1 MSHSNP
7 MMNPTGGAGAW
18 RGLAQPALHDD
29 LMDAVLP
36 PANMQRAW
44 RRVKSNRG
52 APGIDGMRSDDFP
65 AYARDHWPEIRPS
78 LSEGC
83 YHPQPVRR
91 VSIPKP
97 GGGERALG
105 IPNLVDR
112 VIQQAIAQTL
122 TPIFDPEFSESSYGF
137 RPGRSAHGA
146 LKQVCA
152 DIKAV
157 ATASQ
162 SISTWRNSST
172 MLITTSW
179 WPAWPEG

>member
-1 MSHSNP
+1 
-7 MMNPTGGAGAW
+7 MNPTGGAGAR

-29 LMDAVLP
+29 LMDAVLA

-91 VSIPKP
+91 VSIPKS
-97 GGGERALG
+97 EAANARW
-105 IPNLVDR
+105 VSR
-112 VIQQAIAQTL
+112 TL
-122 TPIFDPEFSESSYGF
+122 SIGSSS
-137 RPGRSAHGA
+137 RPLRKH
-146 LKQVCA
+146 
-152 DIKAV
+152 
-157 ATASQ
+157 
-162 SISTWRNSST
+162 
-172 MLITTSW
+172 
-179 WPAWPEG
+179 